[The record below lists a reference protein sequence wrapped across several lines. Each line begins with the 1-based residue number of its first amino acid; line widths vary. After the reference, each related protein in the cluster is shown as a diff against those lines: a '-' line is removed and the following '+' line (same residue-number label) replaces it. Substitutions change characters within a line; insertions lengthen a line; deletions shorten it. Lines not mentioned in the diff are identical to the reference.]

1 MEESKLYKYTSV
13 ETAIRIINTEKI
25 LLNSP
30 DNFNDPFDSEI
41 YIEEYERYKA
51 LDLFINFYFQYLLK
65 EDKLKFNFKEEHKNK
80 AKYLKIKIKNK
91 IKKRNEFEYIND
103 VDSLIE
109 LLNDDD
115 YKKISKELRNKYDE
129 EIKKVQRHSREEMLI
144 TCFSERNN
152 SILMW
157 SHYGNLHKGV
167 CLEFENDI
175 NPLYIVNY
183 SNEKPKFNIELAT
196 KIVIDA
202 KLKHKKPSLNDNLR
216 ENIISLFKTKSKDW
230 EYEKEVRFITNVDE
244 VRKGLSIFAYQN
256 VSDGKY
262 YCNCTVKK
270 IYIGVKANGEQ
281 LNRLIQ
287 MALNRNIPIVYMKED
302 EKDYSIIEDTKREVK
317 IINYEQT
324 NEINCIEQ
332 LRNEIQNCLKQRN
345 YISALVSSLLI
356 PSILGQFE
364 YKELSKKESYVK
376 WFNEHVKQGNEDNM
390 NGDICWKIYE
400 SVNNKGILFNNE
412 NNNLKINFNIHKYD
426 DLPLDEMSPNS
437 EVNILD
443 LDISNFCNNI
453 IDGSKYAID
462 YKGLSH
468 FKISDFDKKNE
479 DILSLNRPFQR
490 NSI

>member
-13 ETAIRIINTEKI
+13 ETAIRIINAERV
-25 LLNSP
+25 LLNNP
-30 DNFNDPFDSEI
+30 NNFNDPFDSEI
-41 YIEEYERYKA
+41 YIDEYERGKA
-51 LDLFINFYFQYLLK
+51 FDLFINFYVQYLLK
-65 EDKLKFNFKEEHKNK
+65 EDKLKLNFKEEYKNK
-80 AKYLKIKIKNK
+80 AKNLKIKIKNK
-91 IKKRNEFEYIND
+91 IKNRNEFEYIND
-103 VDSLIE
+103 VNSLMK
-109 LLNDDD
+109 LLNDYD
-115 YKKISKELRNKYDE
+115 YKTISNELRNKCNE
-129 EIKKVQRHSREEMLI
+129 EIKKVQKHSREEMLM
-144 TCFSERNN
+144 TCFSKRND

-175 NPLYIVNY
+175 IPLYIVSY

-216 ENIISLFKTKSKDW
+216 DNIISLFKTKSKDW

-244 VRKGLSIFAYQN
+244 VKKGLSIFAYQD
-256 VSDGKY
+256 VFDGKY
-262 YCNCTVKK
+262 YCNCKVKK

-281 LNRLIQ
+281 LNTLIQ

-302 EKDYSIIEDTKREVK
+302 EKEYSIIEDTLREVK
-317 IINYEQT
+317 VINYEQT

-345 YISALVSSLLI
+345 YISAIVSSLLI

-376 WFNEHVKQGNEDNM
+376 WFNEHVKQGDEDKM
-390 NGDICWKIYE
+390 NGEICWEIYE
-400 SVNNKGILFNNE
+400 SINNNGILFNNQD
-412 NNNLKINFNIHKYD
+412 NSNLKIDFNIHKYD
-426 DLPLDEMSPNS
+426 DLPLDEISPNND
-437 EVNILD
+437 VNTLN

-453 IDGSKYAID
+453 INGSKYAID
-462 YKGLSH
+462 YKDLSH
-468 FKISDFDKKNE
+468 FKISDFDKKYE
-479 DILSLNRPFQR
+479 DILSLNRQFQR
-490 NSI
+490 N